1 MTIGRDIN
9 TFIGYSVFALHKH
22 YTHEQKFNEFQVV
35 ADKYWILTDM
45 RVKEEDIIIPPESFQ
60 MEEIEIESEIS
71 TGVEQV
77 RLFNKILKF
86 IIF

>member
-1 MTIGRDIN
+1 M
-9 TFIGYSVFALHKH
+9 
-22 YTHEQKFNEFQVV
+22 
-35 ADKYWILTDM
+35 
-45 RVKEEDIIIPPESFQ
+45 KEEDIIIPPECFQ